1 MTYSPASALSIPY
14 TRRLSARGD
23 SRFGIRK
30 AANVVKPAGQI
41 AVIDAC
47 SETISRK
54 SRPVTVINIAL
65 PTAASSILYQLSQ
78 LLRDVISSNSPPVGP
93 ISPVSCPV
101 SLMPYIPGSISFVL
115 FLLSHV
121 SCAMSSVLSP
131 MPYALCLL
139 GHIWCPFPL
148 RCEPCPIYFPIHLLC
163 YVLRTKPNVSYLMPF
178 V

>member
-1 MTYSPASALSIPY
+1 MQPLNFRIDWQLKSVATSSISLTQLPVVTYSPASALSIPY

-78 LLRDVISSNSPPVGP
+78 LLWDVIPSTRPPAGPMSPASCLVSYALLCVPCHT
-93 ISPVSCPV
+93 SLVSC
-101 SLMPYIPGSISFVL
+101 
-115 FLLSHV
+115 LLHHV
-121 SCAMSSVLSP
+121 
-131 MPYALCLL
+131 
-139 GHIWCPFPL
+139 
-148 RCEPCPIYFPIHLLC
+148 
-163 YVLRTKPNVSYLMPF
+163 
-178 V
+178 

>member
-78 LLRDVISSNSPPVGP
+78 LLWDVIPSTSPPAGP
-93 ISPVSCPV
+93 MSPASCCVSH
-101 SLMPYIPGSISFVL
+101 VL
-115 FLLSHV
+115 CACHV
-121 SCAMSSVLSP
+121 SCTIYSL
-131 MPYALCLL
+131 PYALCTCLYILSPIPLALCLL
-139 GHIWCPFPL
+139 
-148 RCEPCPIYFPIHLLC
+148 R
-163 YVLRTKPNVSYLMPF
+163 NV
-178 V
+178 